1 MEPKFSRS
9 LLLGT
14 QLICPKLL
22 VAVINYPKKDAIKL
36 RMHLRRENPLVRS
49 RGDAL
54 GVCVTGSARTCRL
67 VGKRRNRS
75 KQMNNLVENVG
86 LLVESNTGSSDRTA
100 MNEQKVVVA
109 SDSRE

>member
-36 RMHLRRENPLVRS
+36 RMNLRRENPLVRG
-49 RGDAL
+49 RGGCL
-54 GVCVTGSARTCRL
+54 GCLCHWLSQNVSIGWE
-67 VGKRRNRS
+67 RRNRS
-75 KQMNNLVENVG
+75 NQMNKLVENVG
-86 LLVESNTGSSDRTA
+86 LLVESNTGSSDRTT